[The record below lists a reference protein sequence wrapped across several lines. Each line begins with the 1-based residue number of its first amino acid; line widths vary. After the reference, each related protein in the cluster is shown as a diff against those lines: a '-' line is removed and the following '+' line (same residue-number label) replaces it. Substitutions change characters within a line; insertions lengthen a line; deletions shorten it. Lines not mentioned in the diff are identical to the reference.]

1 MRQLGKQCPPKLQ
14 YSFSFAKGQHSLSFN
29 ILSCCVIAILIHSL
43 HRKLLFGF
51 SCLYLFSLITDL
63 CGLNSKQQPFYN
75 SYKIT
80 GSWLLAYLKFTWL
93 QREGYIPVEAHVM
106 ATPVLVDLNNDQ
118 KSQEL
123 VIPVSYFF
131 DEEDYR
137 FVQLNTVLSHF
148 YS

>member
-1 MRQLGKQCPPKLQ
+1 
-14 YSFSFAKGQHSLSFN
+14 
-29 ILSCCVIAILIHSL
+29 
-43 HRKLLFGF
+43 
-51 SCLYLFSLITDL
+51 
-63 CGLNSKQQPFYN
+63 
-75 SYKIT
+75 
-80 GSWLLAYLKFTWL
+80 
-93 QREGYIPVEAHVM
+93 M

-148 YS
+148 YSWLFLVFYYMYIIVQPYATLICQ